1 MKYAIFAIVAVAVA
15 VFTMTNSGGVT
26 STLAQSPPPAP
37 DSIAAVNGP
46 NPGEAIISWAAVG
59 DATHYRIGWIAY
71 EDYDAII
78 AAGRPW
84 SEGFA
89 FVDVENL
96 GQTSR
101 TVTRLTPGILYAFI
115 VGSNDTQYGAP
126 QWSAWAQLTLND
138 DASSCPTDPTGPPT
152 TVVAGDYDADDD
164 GLIEIRTLAQLDAI
178 RYDPDGDNRIT
189 SDDDEE
195 AYYSAFP
202 KAIAGMGCPF
212 DGCIGFELAANLDFD
227 TNGNGYPDGGDAYWN
242 GAAGWMPIGYGT
254 GTGFT
259 ATFDGGGHTIAN
271 LYIDRERSDNVG
283 LFSFTEAGSDI
294 RGVGLV
300 SASVTGSYRIG
311 GLVGENELGHITD
324 SYVTGSVTGNIYV
337 GGLVGQNSGPITDS
351 YFNGKVNGT
360 GNYAGGLVGD
370 NDSPGRI
377 TGGHATGRVSG
388 NYYVGGLVGDNE
400 GGAITGSYAT
410 SKVSGASYVGGLV
423 GESGSSS
430 TTTGSYATGSVTGTN
445 YVGGLVGYSG
455 SDTTTTGSYAT
466 GSVTGT
472 SGLGGL
478 VGYSGSYTTTTSSY
492 ATGSVTGTS
501 DVGGLVGYSGS
512 YTTITS
518 SYATGSVTGTS
529 YVGGL
534 VGDISS
540 SNFVISASY
549 WDTQTTGQTSS
560 DGSENREGKTTA
572 ELQTPTDAS
581 GIYVTWDP
589 DVWDFGTS
597 SQYPVLKAE
606 GLSVADQR

>member
-1 MKYAIFAIVAVAVA
+1 MKYAIFAIVALAVA
-15 VFTMTNSGGVT
+15 VFAMTNSGGVT

-46 NPGEAIISWAAVG
+46 NPGEAIISWAAVDG
-59 DATHYRIGWIAY
+59 ANYYRVGWISY
-71 EDYDAII
+71 EDYEATI

-115 VGSNDTQYGAP
+115 VGSNDTLYGAP

-138 DASSCPTDPTGPPT
+138 DASSCPTKPPT

-178 RYDPDGDNRIT
+178 RYDLDGDNRIT

-202 KAIAGMGCPF
+202 DAIAGMGCPF

-242 GAAGWMPIGYGT
+242 GAAGWLPIGYGSSAR
-254 GTGFT
+254 FT

-271 LYIDRERSDNVG
+271 LYIESEGSNYVG
-283 LFSFTEAGSDI
+283 LFARTEAGSDI

-300 SASVTGSYRIG
+300 SARVAGYYYAG
-311 GLVGENELGHITD
+311 GLVGENKLGHITD
-324 SYVTGSVTGNIYV
+324 SYVTGSVTGTNYV
-337 GGLVGQNSGPITDS
+337 GGLVGSNTGPITDS
-351 YFNGKVNGT
+351 DFNGNVNGT
-360 GNYAGGLVGD
+360 SDRVGGLVGL
-370 NDSPGRI
+370 NESPGRI

-388 NYYVGGLVGDNE
+388 DDYVGGLVGFNR

-410 SKVSGASYVGGLV
+410 SRVSGTSDVGGLVGYSHSSSTTTGSYATGSVTGTSDVGGLVGSSGSDNTITSSYATGSATGTSDVGGLV
-423 GESGSSS
+423 GESGSANTITS
-430 TTTGSYATGSVTGTN
+430 SYATGSVTGTN
-445 YVGGLVGYSG
+445 YVGGLVGY
-455 SDTTTTGSYAT
+455 
-466 GSVTGT
+466 
-472 SGLGGL
+472 L
-478 VGYSGSYTTTTSSY
+478 SS
-492 ATGSVTGTS
+492 
-501 DVGGLVGYSGS
+501 
-512 YTTITS
+512 
-518 SYATGSVTGTS
+518 
-529 YVGGL
+529 
-534 VGDISS
+534 ISS
-540 SNFVISASY
+540 FVISASY

-560 DGSENREGKTTA
+560 AGSENREGKTTA
-572 ELQTPTDAS
+572 ELQTPTNAS
-581 GIYVTWDP
+581 GIYVTWDS

-597 SQYPVLKAE
+597 TQYPVLKAA

>member
-1 MKYAIFAIVAVAVA
+1 MKYAIFAIVALAVA
-15 VFTMTNSGGVT
+15 VFAMANPGGVT

-37 DSIAAVNGP
+37 GIIAAVNGP
-46 NPGEAIISWAAVG
+46 NPGEAIISWAAVDG
-59 DATHYRIGWIAY
+59 AAYYRVGWIAY
-71 EDYDAII
+71 EDYNAIT

-178 RYDPDGDNRIT
+178 RYDPDGDNQIT

-202 KAIAGMGCPF
+202 DAIAGMGCPF
-212 DGCIGFELAANLDFD
+212 DGCIGFELAADLDFD
-227 TNGNGYPDGGDAYWN
+227 TNGNGYPDEGDAYWN
-242 GAAGWMPIGYGT
+242 DGDGWMPIGKRFRSTFSKYK
-254 GTGFT
+254 FT
-259 ATFDGGGHTIAN
+259 ATFDGAGHTIAN
-271 LYIDRERSDNVG
+271 LYINREGGSVG

-300 SASVTGSYRIG
+300 SASVAGTGNAG
-311 GLVGENELGHITD
+311 GLVAENKLGHITD
-324 SYVTGSVTGNIYV
+324 SYVTGSVTGDSGV
-337 GGLVGQNSGPITDS
+337 GGLVGTNTGPITDS
-351 YFNGKVNGT
+351 YFKGNVNGT
-360 GNYAGGLVGD
+360 GSSVGGLVGS
-370 NDSPGRI
+370 NSSPGRI

-388 NYYVGGLVGDNE
+388 DDRVGGLVGSNR

-410 SKVSGASYVGGLV
+410 SRVSGTRNVGGLA
-423 GESGSSS
+423 GFNDRDS
-430 TTTGSYATGSVTGTN
+430 TTTGSYATGSVTGSDN
-445 YVGGLVGYSG
+445 VGGLVGNANPFNTITSSYATG
-455 SDTTTTGSYAT
+455 SVIGSSEVGGLIGQVHSRSTITGSYAT
-466 GSVTGT
+466 GSVTGA
-472 SGLGGL
+472 SG
-478 VGYSGSYTTTTSSY
+478 
-492 ATGSVTGTS
+492 
-501 DVGGLVGYSGS
+501 
-512 YTTITS
+512 
-518 SYATGSVTGTS
+518 
-529 YVGGL
+529 VGGL
-534 VGDISS
+534 VGDVYASG
-540 SNFVISASY
+540 VVVSASY

-560 DGSENREGKTTA
+560 SGSADSAGKTTA
-572 ELQTPTDAS
+572 ELQTPTNAS

-597 SQYPVLKAE
+597 SEYPVLKVA
-606 GLSVADQR
+606 GLNVADQR